1 MDNLP
6 IGDPKDRLAALLKAT
21 KVVASSLDLEQS
33 LRTVVEQATII
44 SGTDVV
50 RLFLLDEEQKILHC
64 RVGMGL
70 PADEERDLAIPVGV
84 SFSGQ
89 VAATGK
95 PLAVADCR
103 EDPRLRFSEHVTKYN
118 LISYLG
124 LPVKAGDRV
133 LGVLVFNTQTPRAY
147 SDEEIAYLFAF
158 ADQAA
163 IAIENARLFEASQR
177 HRRHLEALPDAMR
190 AIMSGLDLRST
201 LDQIATAVLEVFG
214 VIRAN
219 VYRYE
224 PTVGTLTC
232 VAVGGGGDPEKW
244 LGKTL
249 LPGSGLASRVIREG
263 RPVWVPDVLAAPELA
278 LPDWALARIREEGFR
293 ASIGVPLI
301 ALGEIRG
308 ALVLGDVIGRTFSQE
323 EIELLTAFAD
333 QAAIAIENARL
344 YEATRRAEQEA
355 RSLYEVA
362 HSLTTSLEPR
372 EVLHLIS
379 MKTTELL
386 GTPHAQVVL
395 WDEGTKT
402 LRFGAAH
409 GIDAERVKRQVFRL
423 GEGVNGIVAETRK
436 PLIVNDYQRFPGRR
450 SDMSELVAV
459 IGVPLLYRG
468 RLLGVLSAH
477 TKQPGAT
484 FTQDN
489 LTLLTSFADQAALA
503 IENARL
509 CGTIRQHAD
518 ELDMKVHQRTAEL
531 EEALRVRTE
540 FLGKMSHELRTPLN
554 FILGFSDLLQQGVA
568 GPLTSKQATYVDRIQ
583 TGGKRLLS
591 LVTDVLD
598 IAQVDVGKSRL
609 QLEPVILSSLVQEVL
624 GLVQVQAS
632 GKGLH
637 ISTSLDPWLPFV
649 VADRFKLGQ
658 ILFRLF
664 GNAVKFTPDGGSIH
678 IETARIEGQLG
689 DLAVGQPGVTPSC
702 PVAGLPGRPAEFLEL
717 RVQDTG
723 IGIRPEDLETIFAA
737 FHQVDGSDTR
747 AYEGAGLGLTLVR
760 RFVEQHGGRVW
771 AQSPGL
777 GQGARFVVRLPRLEI
792 PRAKKVLFVED
803 DEMIRANLTSVLES
817 AGFKV
822 VQAARGSQAL
832 TTLAEGPPDL
842 LVLDLALPDMDG
854 SEILRRVRGVEEIS
868 RFPVLVIMEPK
879 GASAEEAMEYGA
891 DEFLATPVSPH
902 VFVDTVLR
910 LLSHSAV
917 GRRVEAT
924 GEAGD
929 RGTHGVVPEEGQQ

>member
-21 KVVASSLDLEQS
+21 RVVASSLDLEQS

-44 SGTDVV
+44 SGTYVV
-50 RLFLLDEEQKILHC
+50 RLFLLDEEQKILRC
-64 RVGMGL
+64 RVGIGL
-70 PADEERDLAIPVGV
+70 PAEEDRDLTIPVGV

-103 EDPRLRFSEHVTKYN
+103 EDPRLRFSGHVTKYN

-124 LPVKAGDRV
+124 LPVKLGDRV
-133 LGVLVFNTQTPRAY
+133 LGVLVFNTQAPRTY
-147 SDEEIAYLFAF
+147 SDEEIAYLSAF

-163 IAIENARLFEASQR
+163 IAIENARLYEASQR
-177 HRRHLEALPDAMR
+177 HQRHLEALLGAMR
-190 AIMSGLDLRST
+190 AITGGLNLRST
-201 LDQIATAVLEVFG
+201 LDQIATTVLDVFG
-214 VIRAN
+214 VMRAN
-219 VYRYE
+219 VYRLD
-224 PTVGTLTC
+224 PTSRALTC
-232 VAVGGGGDPEKW
+232 VAVGGKSGVEMW
-244 LGKTL
+244 LGKAL
-249 LPGSGLASRVIREG
+249 APGSGLAGRVIREG
-263 RPVWVPDVLAAPELA
+263 RPVLVPDVLAAPELA

-293 ASIGVPLI
+293 ASVGVPLI

-323 EIELLTAFAD
+323 EIQLLTAFAD

-344 YEATRRAEQEA
+344 YEETRQAAREA
-355 RSLYEVA
+355 GSLYEVA
-362 HSLTTSLEPR
+362 HSLTTSLDPLQ
-372 EVLHLIS
+372 VLHLIS
-379 MKTTELL
+379 VKTTELL

-395 WDEGTKT
+395 WDEEKKT
-402 LRFGAAH
+402 LSLGAAH
-409 GIDAERVKRQVFRL
+409 GTEAEKVKGQVFRL
-423 GEGVNGIVAETRK
+423 GEGVNGVVAETRK
-436 PLIVNDYQRFPGRR
+436 PLIVNDYQEFPKRR
-450 SDMSELVAV
+450 PEMTDLVAV
-459 IGVPLLYRG
+459 IGMPLLYRG
-468 RLLGVLSAH
+468 RLLGVLSSH
-477 TKQPGAT
+477 STTRGWT
-484 FTQDN
+484 FTEKH
-489 LTLLTSFADQAALA
+489 LTLLTSFADQASVA
-503 IENARL
+503 IENAQLYAEVR
-509 CGTIRQHAD
+509 RHAE
-518 ELDMKVHQRTAEL
+518 ELEARVRQRTAEL

-540 FLGKMSHELRTPLN
+540 FLAKMSHELRTPLN
-554 FILGFSDLLQQGVA
+554 FVLGFSDLLQQGVA
-568 GPLTSKQATYVDRIQ
+568 GYLTPKQATYVDRIQ
-583 TGGKRLLS
+583 NGGKRLLS

-609 QLEPVILSSLVQEVL
+609 QLEPVILNALIQEVL

-632 GKGLH
+632 RKRLH
-637 ISTSLDPWLPFV
+637 ITTSLDAWLPFV

-658 ILFRLF
+658 ILFRLV

-803 DEMIRANLTSVLES
+803 DEMMRASLTSVLES

-842 LVLDLALPDMDG
+842 LILDLALPDMDG